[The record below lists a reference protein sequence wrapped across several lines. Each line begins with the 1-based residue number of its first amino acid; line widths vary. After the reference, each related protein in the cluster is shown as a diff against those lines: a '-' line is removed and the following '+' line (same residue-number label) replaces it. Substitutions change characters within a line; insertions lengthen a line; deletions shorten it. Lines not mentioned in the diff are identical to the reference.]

1 MVNSFVSLAQA
12 ASSTSGGFS
21 GSLSY
26 FHFTLFNFCI
36 LFSSGMVNKCGDDD
50 DDDEAAMYNCRTL
63 ETHQAI
69 YYYTELQKSIPPNLL
84 QYL

>member
-1 MVNSFVSLAQA
+1 VSLAQA
-12 ASSTSGGFS
+12 ASSMSGGFS

-36 LFSSGMVNKCGDDD
+36 LFSSGMVNKCDDD

-63 ETHQAI
+63 QTHQAI